1 MHGNNSGQNQP
12 GPEPGSAGRL
22 GRPPA
27 AQAPCSRICSEGGEP
42 RFSRSTWGPGKLMA
56 RADGG
61 PLKHPRRS
69 SKKGPSLA
77 GGPEEGG
84 FPEPSLQSHRSIMA
98 ASTGAS
104 AEVWGLAAPPAPTSP
119 GWDGKA
125 PGDAL
130 EGSPTGPHGLP
141 RRPGRASSLGG
152 QGPAGRRRRCPSSSQ
167 GPRRLAFPRSGD
179 SGDRTR

>member
-22 GRPPA
+22 GRPLA
-27 AQAPCSRICSEGGEP
+27 AQAPCSRICSEEGEP

-61 PLKHPRRS
+61 PLKPPRRR

-84 FPEPSLQSHRSIMA
+84 FPEPSPQSHRSIMA
-98 ASTGAS
+98 AGMGAS

-141 RRPGRASSLGG
+141 RRPGRTSSLGG
-152 QGPAGRRRRCPSSSQ
+152 RGPGGRRRRCPSSSQ